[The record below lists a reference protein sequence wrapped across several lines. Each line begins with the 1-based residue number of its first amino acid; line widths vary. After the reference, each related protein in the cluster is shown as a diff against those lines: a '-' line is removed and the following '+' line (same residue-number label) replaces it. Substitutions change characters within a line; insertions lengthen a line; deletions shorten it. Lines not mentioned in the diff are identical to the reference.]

1 MPSPMPDR
9 LRRLRALL
17 RNLVRPKALHGK
29 LIVVVLTSL
38 GLGLS
43 IACIG
48 TYLWMRSSLLSRVD
62 VQLSGTAKFAQAAIA
77 QDLDSGKALPTLIGG
92 TGGTGGTSNVAGEWN
107 DMLSAGLLPSYL
119 EIRDAQ
125 GRAVQRLTA
134 GGAAPVLPASLAERI
149 PAGADHVVFGAHSS
163 DGSEAGFQVRL
174 DRLPHGAGMLVLAV
188 PLDDVHQTLIA
199 LEIGEIVVWAVVFA
213 AVGWV
218 TARRITSALRPLN
231 RIGDEAMAIRA
242 GDLDRRVTPTDPD
255 TEVGRLGIAVNTML
269 GRHQEAFAERQASEE
284 RLRRFVADASHELR
298 TPLTSIRGY
307 AELFRRGA
315 SDRPR
320 DLALAMARIESEA
333 ARMGVLVD
341 ELLLLARLD
350 SGRPLERG
358 PVDLVRLAQDAVA
371 DFRVACPSWPIE
383 LDASPASVLGDGDR
397 LRQVLANLL
406 ANVRQHTPPGTPA
419 RLSVRMHGDAA
430 LIEVADSG
438 PGLTAEHCAK
448 VFERF
453 YRADASRAR
462 SADADGGSGLGL
474 SIVDSVVGAHGG
486 KAVARPGRG
495 GGLVVAIEIPRTGT
509 GLSEENGY
517 PATV

>member
-1 MPSPMPDR
+1 MPSR
-9 LRRLRALL
+9 SQRSRVVLRK
-17 RNLVRPKALHGK
+17 LVRPKALHGK

-43 IACIG
+43 ITCVG
-48 TYLWMRSSLLSRVD
+48 TYLWMWGSLLGRVD
-62 VQLSGTAKFAQAAIA
+62 IQLSGTAKFAQTAIA
-77 QDLDSGKALPTLIGG
+77 RDLPSDQALPTF
-92 TGGTGGTSNVAGEWN
+92 TGSTGDVADWKT
-107 DMLSAGLLPSYL
+107 MLSAGLLPSYL
-119 EIRDAQ
+119 EVQDAQ
-125 GRAVQRLTA
+125 GRTLKRLAAAGAV
-134 GGAAPVLPASLAERI
+134 PVLPAKAAGRI
-149 PAGADHVVFGAHSS
+149 PAGADHVVFDARSS
-163 DGSEAGFQVRL
+163 NGDEAGFRVRL
-174 DRLPHGAGMLVLAV
+174 DRLPREEGVLILAM
-188 PLDDVHQTLIA
+188 PLDDVHGTLVD
-199 LEIGEIVVWAVVFA
+199 LEICEIVVWAASFV

-218 TARRITSALRPLN
+218 TARRIASALRPLD

-242 GDLDRRVTPTDPD
+242 GDLERRVTPTDPE

-269 GRHQEAFAERQASEE
+269 GRIQEAFAERRASED

-315 SDRPR
+315 ADRPR
-320 DLALAMARIESEA
+320 DLALAMSRIESEA
-333 ARMGVLVD
+333 ARMGALVD

-350 SGRPLERG
+350 SGRPLERD
-358 PVDLVRLAQDAVA
+358 PVDLARLAEDAVC
-371 DFRVACPSWPIE
+371 DFRAACPSWPVE
-383 LDASPASVLGDGDR
+383 LDASPALVLGDGDR

-438 PGLTAEHCAK
+438 PGLTAEQRAR

-453 YRADASRAR
+453 YRADSSRVR
-462 SADADGGSGLGL
+462 SAGSDGGSGLGL
-474 SIVDSVVGAHGG
+474 SIVDAVAGAHGG
-486 KAVARPGRG
+486 RAVVLPRPG

-509 GLSEENGY
+509 GAPDDADQTESGAWSSS
-517 PATV
+517 PVT